1 MGKGDL
7 ARVQKS
13 PSQQDFDNKW
23 PHTFHMTTSW
33 PRIPG
38 GSHPED
44 QGLGLCPA
52 EMAEVA
58 RHGGLLGPTT
68 DCLQCTFE
76 HLPNDS

>member
-1 MGKGDL
+1 
-7 ARVQKS
+7 
-13 PSQQDFDNKW
+13 
-23 PHTFHMTTSW
+23 MTTSW